1 MVPLARETDGDG
13 APSLPFGRGA
23 LRIARSTESSVN
35 VVGECCD
42 TYSTYAGFFSGRGIN
57 KGEGRLP
64 LRLVRVSRS
73 AICFLWRELVAYCNG

>member
-13 APSLPFGRGA
+13 ASSLTFGKGA

-42 TYSTYAGFFSGRGIN
+42 TYSTYAGFFS
-57 KGEGRLP
+57 
-64 LRLVRVSRS
+64 
-73 AICFLWRELVAYCNG
+73 